1 MHRFW
6 SALERMPGWAL
17 LTGVLARLEGRPGWT
32 LLFAVGALFPFL
44 AGNDYHL
51 TVMSTA
57 YIFAIAT
64 LGLNLI
70 TGYTGQF
77 NLAHSGFMA
86 VGAYTV
92 GILTVDHQVPFWIA
106 FALSGV
112 TTMVLGF
119 FVGLVSL
126 RLKGHYFSIFTL
138 CVGYI
143 MFLVIE
149 KAESLTHG
157 TVGIIGIPVPSP
169 IGPITFDTPRALYYM
184 VFAVLVIGMLVM
196 HRIVRSLLG
205 RTFMA
210 IRNGDELAEALGIDL
225 MRNKLLAFM
234 LSVFYAGM
242 AGGLYAGFVRFLGPD
257 LASVE
262 HTFNMTMYM
271 LVGGLGTLLGPLLGA
286 LALPWLTQYLQF
298 LQEYR
303 YVVFGPILVLLV
315 IFVPH
320 GIVGSYLG
328 YKAARASKLAARQ
341 APAATGAPGSAGA
354 AAPAPGGT
362 TALQP
367 EGGRHA

>member
-1 MHRFW
+1 MKY
-6 SALERMPGWAL
+6 LTGKPGWLLLLAL
-17 LTGVLARLEGRPGWT
+17 G
-32 LLFAVGALFPFL
+32 LLFPLL
-44 AGNDYHL
+44 AKNDYHL

-112 TTMVLGF
+112 VAAALGF

-143 MFLVIE
+143 MYLVIE
-149 KAESLTHG
+149 KWESLTHG
-157 TVGIIGIPVPSP
+157 TVGIIGIPAPGA
-169 IGPITFDTPRALYYM
+169 IGPITFDTPRSLYYL
-184 VFAVLVIGMLVM
+184 VFFFLVVGVFVM
-196 HRIVRSLLG
+196 HRIVHSLLG

-210 IRNGDELAEALGIDL
+210 IRNGEALAEALGIPL

-234 LSVFYAGM
+234 LSVFYAGL
-242 AGGLYAGFVRFLGPD
+242 AGGLYAGFVRFLGPG
-257 LASVE
+257 LAGVDHS
-262 HTFNMTMYM
+262 FDMTMYM

-286 LALPWLTQYLQF
+286 IAVPWLTQYLQF

-303 YVVFGPILVLLV
+303 FLVFGPILVALV
-315 IFVPH
+315 IFLPH
-320 GIVGSYLG
+320 GLVGTYIG
-328 YKAARASKLAARQ
+328 WRARRDAAAGKPARVAMP
-341 APAATGAPGSAGA
+341 APAVDTEASRA
-354 AAPAPGGT
+354 
-362 TALQP
+362 
-367 EGGRHA
+367 

>member
-1 MHRFW
+1 M
-6 SALERMPGWAL
+6 AL
-17 LTGVLARLEGRPGWT
+17 LLNRLEGKLGWG
-32 LLFAVGALFPFL
+32 LLLLLGLLVPFI
-44 AGNDYHL
+44 AKNDYHL

-57 YIFAIAT
+57 YIFALAT
-64 LGLNLI
+64 VGLNLI

-92 GILTVDHQVPFWIA
+92 GILTVDHQWPFWAA

-112 TTMVLGF
+112 TAAVLGF
-119 FVGLVSL
+119 FLGIVSL

-149 KAESLTHG
+149 KWEGLTHG
-157 TVGIIGIPVPSP
+157 TVGIIGIPAPGA
-169 IGPITFDTPRALYYM
+169 IAGIAFDTPRTLYYL
-184 VFAVLVIGMLVM
+184 VFAFLVLGVWVM

-210 IRNGDELAEALGIDL
+210 IRNSDELAESLGINL

-242 AGGLYAGFVRFLGPD
+242 AGGLYAGFVRFLGPGI
-257 LASVE
+257 AGVE
-262 HTFNMTMYM
+262 NTFDMTMYM
-271 LVGGLGTLLGPLLGA
+271 LVGGIGTILGPLLGA
-286 LALPWLTQYLQF
+286 LSVPWLTQYLQF

-303 YVVFGPILVLLV
+303 FVVFGPLLVLLV
-315 IFVPH
+315 IFLPH
-320 GIVGSYLG
+320 GVVGTYMG
-328 YKAARASKLAARQ
+328 WRARRASQL
-341 APAATGAPGSAGA
+341 APAVAASA
-354 AAPAPGGT
+354 AAPPVGVAKG
-362 TALQP
+362 AS
-367 EGGRHA
+367 HV

>member
-1 MHRFW
+1 MKHLIGRT
-6 SALERMPGWAL
+6 GWAL
-17 LTGVLARLEGRPGWT
+17 LFAFG
-32 LLFAVGALFPFL
+32 LLFPLF
-44 AGNDYHL
+44 AKNDYHL

-57 YIFAIAT
+57 YIFALAT
-64 LGLNLI
+64 VGLNLI

-77 NLAHSGFMA
+77 NLAHAGFMA

-92 GILTVDHQVPFWIA
+92 GILTVDYQVSFWIA

-112 TTMVLGF
+112 VAAALGF

-149 KAESLTHG
+149 KWESLTHG
-157 TVGIIGIPVPSP
+157 TVGIIGIPAPTA
-169 IGPITFDTPRALYYM
+169 IGSLSFDTPRTLYYL
-184 VFAVLVIGMLVM
+184 VFFFLVIGVWLM
-196 HRIVRSLLG
+196 HRIVTSLMG

-210 IRNGDELAEALGIDL
+210 IRNSDELAESLGINL

-262 HTFNMTMYM
+262 RTFDMTMYM

-286 LALPWLTQYLQF
+286 LSVPWLTQYLQF

-303 YVVFGPILVLLV
+303 FLVFGPILVALV
-315 IFVPH
+315 IFLPH
-320 GIVGSYLG
+320 GIVGSFMG
-328 YKAARASKLAARQ
+328 WRARKQAQATDATAAASA
-341 APAATGAPGSAGA
+341 A
-354 AAPAPGGT
+354 AAPSS
-362 TALQP
+362 TATAQP
-367 EGGRHA
+367 RGSHA